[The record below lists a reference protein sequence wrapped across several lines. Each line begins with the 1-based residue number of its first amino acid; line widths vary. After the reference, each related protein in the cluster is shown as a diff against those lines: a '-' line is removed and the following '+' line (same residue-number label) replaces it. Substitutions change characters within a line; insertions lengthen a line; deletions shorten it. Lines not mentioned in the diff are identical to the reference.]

1 MTREPQ
7 LVDSVRRSARWTTNL
22 RVASRGVRRKALS
35 EALGCRRA
43 ISLVVHMALRI
54 AREPSTMPVWERKP
68 FVRVLYPPGHPP
80 VG

>member
-1 MTREPQ
+1 M
-7 LVDSVRRSARWTTNL
+7 
-22 RVASRGVRRKALS
+22 
-35 EALGCRRA
+35 
-43 ISLVVHMALRI
+43 VVHMALRI